1 MSESS
6 PGQPWPD
13 FEPTALLEALAEHAV
28 DFVVIGGIA
37 AIAHGSARL
46 TQDLDISYATNSDNL
61 KALGRALRSLNARLR
76 GVDEDVPFIPDEHT
90 LRRSSLL
97 TLDTRAGP
105 LDLLAEPPGA
115 PAYEEL
121 RKQASRIT
129 LGSRPVLIA
138 SIDDLVAMKLKAGR
152 PIDLADVEAL
162 DAIRRL
168 SR

>member
-1 MSESS
+1 M
-6 PGQPWPD
+6 
-13 FEPTALLEALAEHAV
+13 
-28 DFVVIGGIA
+28 
-37 AIAHGSARL
+37 
-46 TQDLDISYATNSDNL
+46 
-61 KALGRALRSLNARLR
+61 
-76 GVDEDVPFIPDEHT
+76 
-90 LRRSSLL
+90 
-97 TLDTRAGP
+97 
-105 LDLLAEPPGA
+105 LAEPPGA